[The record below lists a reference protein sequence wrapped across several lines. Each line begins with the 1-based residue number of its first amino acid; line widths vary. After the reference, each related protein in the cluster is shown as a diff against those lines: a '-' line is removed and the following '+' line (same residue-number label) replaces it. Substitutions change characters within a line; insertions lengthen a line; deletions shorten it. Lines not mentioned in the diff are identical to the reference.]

1 MGKTSRILIGLFFCC
16 CTYFV
21 SANPVPNPSLNN
33 IPDSSDKIKEFH
45 NIYPDKYP
53 RGSFIKWQF
62 ERLFYRSHKDSDDVA
77 PSTGPNLELIH
88 HPGSNVIVTW
98 IGHSTLIY
106 QCDGITFLTDP
117 IFSDYASPLPP
128 LGPKRH
134 VPPGVSIKQLPH
146 IDVVLISHNHYDHL
160 DLPSVRAL
168 ANQAGGPPLFLVPMN
183 VRKWFLNNIEVMNT
197 PDNTKKVIE
206 FNWNKSISVPG
217 KTNNF
222 DITFLS
228 VHHWSARSLWDRD
241 ETLWGSWAIVHPEFK
256 FWFSGDLGYS
266 KDSVD
271 IGNRF
276 QGFDL
281 AAIDIGAYKP
291 RWFMANYH
299 LNPQE
304 AVQVMKDVRAKQAI
318 GIHWGVFKLSDEPFL
333 QPPVDL
339 KNALDIEHIDNN
351 KFIVLKI
358 GESKVYKE
366 IN

>member
-1 MGKTSRILIGLFFCC
+1 MGKIPRIIASLFLCS
-16 CTYFV
+16 CTYYV
-21 SANPVPNPSLNN
+21 SATSTSSSSLSNDAN
-33 IPDSSDKIKEFH
+33 ASSEIKEFH

-53 RGSFIKWQF
+53 RGSFLKWQF
-62 ERLFYRSHKDSDDVA
+62 ERLFYNNHKDSDDTT
-77 PSTGPNLELIH
+77 PITSPNVGLIH
-88 HPGSNVIVTW
+88 HPGKNVIVTW

-134 VPPGVSIKQLPH
+134 VPPGVPLDQLPH

-160 DLPSVRAL
+160 DLPSVKAL
-168 ANQAGGPPLFLVPMN
+168 ANQPGGPPLFLVPMN
-183 VRKWFLNNIEVMNT
+183 VKKWFLDNIEVMNS
-197 PDNTKKVIE
+197 DANKNKVIE
-206 FNWNKSISVPG
+206 FNWNQSISLSG
-217 KTNNF
+217 KTNKFN
-222 DITFLS
+222 ITFLS

-256 FWFSGDLGYS
+256 FWFSGDLGYT
-266 KDSVD
+266 KDSID
-271 IGNRF
+271 IGNQF

-281 AAIDIGAYKP
+281 AAIDIGAYEP

-299 LNPQE
+299 LNPYE
-304 AVQVMKDVRAKQAI
+304 AVKVMKDINAKQAI

-333 QPPVDL
+333 QPPKEL
-339 KNALDIEHIDNN
+339 QKALNREHIDNN